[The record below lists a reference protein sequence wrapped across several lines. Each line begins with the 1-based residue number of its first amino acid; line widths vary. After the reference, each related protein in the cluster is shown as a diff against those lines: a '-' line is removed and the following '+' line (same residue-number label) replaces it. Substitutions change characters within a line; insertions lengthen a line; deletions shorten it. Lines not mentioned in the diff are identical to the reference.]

1 MPRNLNIYIA
11 KRYFHDDTVVT
22 SSEENIKA
30 ELFVI
35 YSKSISEIQKKH
47 SSFSMWITY
56 QIGS

>member
-11 KRYFHDDTVVT
+11 KRYFLDDTVVT

-47 SSFSMWITY
+47 SSFSVWITY